1 MLHRALADCKIGI
14 KAAFK
19 STWATKAFD
28 SSEDYKRVIKDLV
41 PPKGVKR
48 ANNIERLRIFD
59 CDGIEEKAA
68 ESDSEDEREP
78 SGNLLEVSE
87 PSGEIPMEVS
97 QDPKHGRPN
106 MMTGGSVSLVVNSDD
121 QVSNDALFLEKRQEL
136 DENET
141 STLLLP
147 YQRKLMSTVSEARR
161 SVKKRVPKRRNL
173 QKDSDEKS

>member
-1 MLHRALADCKIGI
+1 MPLHRNESSGQ
-14 KAAFK
+14 
-19 STWATKAFD
+19 ATLSVRNQD
-28 SSEDYKRVIKDLV
+28 KRPSKKTTICRGNVSQCS
-41 PPKGVKR
+41 
-48 ANNIERLRIFD
+48 ARLRIFD
-59 CDGIEEKAA
+59 FDGIEEKAA

-78 SGNLLEVSE
+78 SGNLLEVSD

-97 QDPKHGRPN
+97 HEPKHGRPN
-106 MMTGGSVSLVVNSDD
+106 MTGSSVSLVGINSDD
-121 QVSNDALFLEKRQEL
+121 HVSKDALFLEKRQVL

-147 YQRKLMSTVSEARR
+147 YQRKLMSTVTEARR